1 MGVSLYFN
9 VESTFSLLLH
19 ALSHIWYHPK
29 GGKTLPRSTGFKKK
43 WYPQLIKHN
52 MPASYH
58 WEPPASTLAHCL
70 AVIHPKNQDVLAE
83 GCLAGRRQSHLQTS
97 STSPTPGQRC
107 ADSTTRLPKWQI
119 PTFSPWVKRDFALFS
134 PATLN
139 PCPVQELI
147 RSIQTCPVS
156 RSERPPLQHASQLPL
171 GTPSEHFSAL
181 SRCHT
186 SQKSGCVG
194 RRVSSLQKTKPSANF
209 QHEPHT
215 RPTVCGLNNK
225 IAGSNSRRSVRG

>member
-1 MGVSLYFN
+1 
-9 VESTFSLLLH
+9 
-19 ALSHIWYHPK
+19 
-29 GGKTLPRSTGFKKK
+29 
-43 WYPQLIKHN
+43 